1 MVVCENNRL
10 QVTVPMVIANAKALV
25 EAGAAA
31 LPAGEAVVDLSAV
44 KEVDSSALAILF
56 SWLRTQKARGASL
69 RVEGAPASVRSLASM
84 YGVDEL
90 ISLS

>member
-1 MVVCENNRL
+1 MIVCKNNRM
-10 QVTVPMVIANAKALV
+10 QVTVPMVMGNARALV
-25 EAGAAA
+25 DAGVAA
-31 LPAGEAVVDLSAV
+31 LPAGEAIVDLSAV

-69 RVEGAPASVRSLASM
+69 RVEGAPESVRSLAGM